1 MSEILFPSTTTNNN
15 KNKKEKKSMVD
26 ALPLLAP
33 RQKFKRNGTKYNI
46 PTEILQSH
54 LGSVIP
60 VT

>member
-1 MSEILFPSTTTNNN
+1 MNVSLHNAGGVMSEILFPSTTTNNN

-46 PTEILQSH
+46 PTEC
-54 LGSVIP
+54 V
-60 VT
+60 